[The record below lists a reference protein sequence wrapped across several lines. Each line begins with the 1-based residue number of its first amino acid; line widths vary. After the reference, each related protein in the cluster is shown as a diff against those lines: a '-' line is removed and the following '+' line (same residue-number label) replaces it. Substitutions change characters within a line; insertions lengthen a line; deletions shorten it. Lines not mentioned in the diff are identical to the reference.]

1 MQLRAIQCDTRSH
14 SQLFGTDFV
23 TELVIPL
30 ITPIVTKATG
40 NGCEE
45 A

>member
-1 MQLRAIQCDTRSH
+1 
-14 SQLFGTDFV
+14 LFGTKYV

-30 ITPIVTKATG
+30 IKPIVTKATG